1 MARVDS
7 VWFHGA
13 RESVGVSVGI
23 GYDAR
28 LKPRGKGCAVEVS
41 KQGTEKK
48 LFEFTCIPEIDE
60 FHSRRGSVYSGQAP
74 RLPLTR

>member
-60 FHSRRGSVYSGQAP
+60 FHSRRAQCTPDKHPAC
-74 RLPLTR
+74 R